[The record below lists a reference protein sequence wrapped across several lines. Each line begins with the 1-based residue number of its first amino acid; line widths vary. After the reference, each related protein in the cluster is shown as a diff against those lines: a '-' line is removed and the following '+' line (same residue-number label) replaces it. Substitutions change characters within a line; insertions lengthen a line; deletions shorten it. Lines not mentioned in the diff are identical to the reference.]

1 MSKKAT
7 ISARIDPELK
17 REAEKVF
24 EALGLN
30 PSQAITLFYRQVE
43 LTHGLPFP
51 VRIPNKETI
60 KALDEAENRRNLKQF
75 NSLDDLYKDLDI

>member
-30 PSQAITLFYRQVE
+30 PSQAITLFYTQVE

-51 VRIPNKETI
+51 IRIPNKETR

>member
-17 REAEKVF
+17 CEAEKVF

-51 VRIPNKETI
+51 VRIPNKETR

>member
-60 KALDEAENRRNLKQF
+60 KALDEAENRRNLKQSD
-75 NSLDDLYKDLDI
+75 SLDDLYKDLDI